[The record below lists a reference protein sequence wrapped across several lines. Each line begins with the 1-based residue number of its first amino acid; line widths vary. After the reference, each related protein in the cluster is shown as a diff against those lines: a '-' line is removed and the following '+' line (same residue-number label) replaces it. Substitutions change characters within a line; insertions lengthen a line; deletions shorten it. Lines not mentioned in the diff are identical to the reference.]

1 MTAGLLVN
9 PSSGRRSG
17 RGLALAQRLSG
28 AAGVRAATIERF
40 SELPAILQG
49 FASADVDTL
58 FISAGDGT
66 VHAVQTELA
75 ERSPFAKTPRL
86 ALLPH
91 GTTNMTA
98 ADLGFRVSGIERQ
111 AALITQFGLGR
122 RPTSLKTR
130 PTVRVANPA
139 DGRVRHGMFL
149 GTGALWRATQFCQE
163 RVHALGLKGD
173 WATSATLVTGLARAV
188 FSRTAR
194 GDEDRLDRPHAMHIC
209 ADGRAFADGF
219 QVLFFVTTLDRL
231 ILGTR
236 PFWGGATA
244 PLRATAIA
252 HPPPNLLRHLLPVL
266 FGGEDRRL
274 PEQCR
279 SIAAHKIAVE
289 TRCPFVIDGE
299 FFAPPES
306 EPLRIETGTE
316 FTYVCG

>member
-28 AAGVRAATIERF
+28 AAGVRVAVIECF
-40 SELPAILQG
+40 GDLPGILRD
-49 FASADVDTL
+49 FASAGVETL

-75 ERSPFAKTPRL
+75 ERNPFAKLPRL

-98 ADLGFRVSGIERQ
+98 AELGLKASGGERQ
-111 AALITQFGLGR
+111 AAIIAEIGSGR
-122 RPTSLKTR
+122 PPAILKTR

-149 GTGALWRATQFCQE
+149 GTGALSRATRFCQE
-163 RVHALGLKGD
+163 KVHVLGIKGD
-173 WATSATLVTGLARAV
+173 WATSATLVTGLATAM
-188 FSRTAR
+188 FSRSAR
-194 GDEDRLDRPHAMHIC
+194 SDEDRLDRPYEMNIT
-209 ADGRAFADGF
+209 ADGRHVANGL

-236 PFWGGATA
+236 PFWGGATR

-252 HPPPNLLRHLLPVL
+252 HPPPRLLRYLLPVL
-266 FGGEDRRL
+266 YGGENRRL
-274 PEQCR
+274 PEQCC
-279 SIAAHKIAVE
+279 SVAAHEIAVE

-299 FFAPPES
+299 FFNPPS
-306 EPLRIETGTE
+306 DEPLRIETGPR
-316 FTYVCG
+316 FTYFCG